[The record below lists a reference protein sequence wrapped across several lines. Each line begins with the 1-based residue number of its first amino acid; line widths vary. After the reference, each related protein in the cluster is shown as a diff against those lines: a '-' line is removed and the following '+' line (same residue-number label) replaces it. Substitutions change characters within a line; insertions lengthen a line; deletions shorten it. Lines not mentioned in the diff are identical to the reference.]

1 MKHASAESPDSAG
14 CAETPARAPA
24 GPAADTAAPPA
35 PDERA
40 SGHLSRA
47 SSARH
52 LGVAA
57 LPAAGTAAAIA
68 LWAGFGL
75 APRVQDIA
83 MLAVFYVL
91 NILGMEL
98 ALHRYFAHRTFKAKP
113 AVKIALAILG
123 SLAYMGPLMWWV
135 AIHRLHHANADRPGD
150 PHTPQLG
157 GRGFAGRAKGIL
169 HGHVGWLFDPSSA
182 RPKGWNQYANDMYR
196 DPTLLRIHLAYDYW
210 LLLGLLLPAALGWLL
225 DPSWRGA
232 LLGLL
237 WGGTVRIFLATN
249 AIWAVNSIGHALGGR
264 RPFPGRDQSR
274 NAAWLALVTLG
285 AGWHNNHHAFPQY
298 ASTRLTR
305 WQIDVTGM
313 LIALLERLGLVWDV
327 QHPDRDAV
335 RERLANARRD
345 DA

>member
-1 MKHASAESPDSAG
+1 MKDAPADSAG
-14 CAETPARAPA
+14 SRQAPDLA
-24 GPAADTAAPPA
+24 ASPTGPAISSTPGDRT
-35 PDERA
+35 
-40 SGHLSRA
+40 SGDLSRA

-52 LGVAA
+52 LGVASI
-57 LPAAGTAAAIA
+57 PAVGTVAAIA

-75 APRVQDIA
+75 APRAQDIA
-83 MLAVFYVL
+83 MLAIFYVL

-98 ALHRYFAHRTFKAKP
+98 ALHRYFAHRTFKAAP
-113 AVKIALAILG
+113 SVKIALAILG

-196 DPTLLRIHLAYDYW
+196 DPTLLRIHLAYDFW
-210 LLLGLLLPAALGWLL
+210 LLLGLLLPAAIGGLL
-225 DPSWRGA
+225 DLSWKSA

-249 AIWAVNSIGHALGGR
+249 AIWAVNSVGHALGGR

-274 NAAWLALVTLG
+274 NAWWLAILTLG

-298 ASTRLTR
+298 ASTRFDR
-305 WQIDVTGM
+305 WQIDLTGS

-327 QHPDRDAV
+327 QHPDRDAI
-335 RERLANARRD
+335 RERLANAHRG